1 MFSPDPCSA
10 GDETECVP
18 DEPLPSS
25 SVTTTPDQRSE
36 REVRAPA
43 PSGAAEG
50 MRAAYLGLLKM
61 CLCDLAG
68 AQTLTV
74 SRMGSGRDP
83 DQKLFTRELSDDELW
98 VRIQGFDWPWSG
110 LTMVGLER
118 LDDLQSCVE
127 RVVADQVD
135 GDLIEAG
142 VWRGGASILMRAT
155 LDCLGES
162 DRTVWLADSFQ
173 GLPPPEFPEDRE
185 LDLSWIG
192 FLAAS
197 VDEVRAHFARFGFE
211 HGINFVEGY
220 FGESLPALRDR
231 RWSIVRIDGDT
242 YEATWTA
249 LDNLY
254 PGLSP
259 GGFLIVDDY
268 QVVEECRAA
277 VGDFRRERGIGEPL
291 EMIDRM
297 GARWRRVSDAPIE
310 GGPHRG
316 SRRSTS
322 ARRTTRSPEGEVDP
336 HLPSLQE
343 VHLAA
348 EVKELREHISELQTQ
363 AERTVGNR
371 LRRKLGRARSR

>member
-1 MFSPDPCSA
+1 
-10 GDETECVP
+10 
-18 DEPLPSS
+18 
-25 SVTTTPDQRSE
+25 
-36 REVRAPA
+36 
-43 PSGAAEG
+43 
-50 MRAAYLGLLKM
+50 MRAAYLGLLKL

-83 DQKLFTRELSDDELW
+83 DQKLFTRELRDDELW

-127 RVVADQVD
+127 RVVADRVE

-155 LDCLGES
+155 LDSLGVT

-192 FLAAS
+192 FLAAPA
-197 VDEVRAHFARFGFE
+197 DEVRAHFARFGLE
-211 HGINFVEGY
+211 QGVNFVEGY
-220 FGESLPALRDR
+220 FGESLPPLRDR
-231 RWSIVRIDGDT
+231 PWSIVRIDGDT

-259 GGFLIVDDY
+259 GGFLIIDDY

-277 VGDFRRERGIGEPL
+277 VGDFRQEHGIEEPM

-297 GARWRRVSDAPIE
+297 GARWRRAGDAPIQA
-310 GGPHRG
+310 GTPRAR
-316 SRRSTS
+316 RRSSS
-322 ARRTTRSPEGEVDP
+322 ASGPTPSRDVEFDP

-343 VHLAA
+343 IHLAA
-348 EVKELREHISELQTQ
+348 EVTELRDHIGELRAQ

-371 LRRKLGRARSR
+371 LRRLLGRGRNR

>member
-1 MFSPDPCSA
+1 
-10 GDETECVP
+10 
-18 DEPLPSS
+18 
-25 SVTTTPDQRSE
+25 VTTTPDQKSK
-36 REVRAPA
+36 REIRAPG
-43 PSGAAEG
+43 PSPDPEQL
-50 MRAAYLGLLKM
+50 RTAYLGLLKM

-83 DQKLFTRELSDDELW
+83 DQTLFTRELKDDELW

-127 RVVADQVD
+127 QAVADDVE

-155 LDCLGES
+155 LDSLGET
-162 DRTVWLADSFQ
+162 DRTVWVADSFQ
-173 GLPPPEFPEDRE
+173 GLPPPDQAFPEDRG

-197 VDEVRAHFARFGFE
+197 VDEVRAHFTRFGCE
-211 HGINFVEGY
+211 RGVNFVKGY
-220 FGESLPALRDR
+220 FAESLPALKDH

-249 LDNLY
+249 LECLY

-259 GGFLIVDDY
+259 GGYLIVDDY
-268 QVVEECRAA
+268 QVIEECRAA
-277 VGDFRRERGIGEPL
+277 VGDFRREAGVEEPL

-297 GARWRRVSDAPIE
+297 GARWRRLSDAPVRPTGTRE
-310 GGPHRG
+310 T
-316 SRRSTS
+316 RRM
-322 ARRTTRSPEGEVDP
+322 RKTRSAQSRNVKADP

-348 EVKELREHISELQTQ
+348 EVNELREHIAKLQ
-363 AERTVGNR
+363 AEAEKTLGNR
-371 LRRKLGRARSR
+371 VRKRLRGGPRR